1 MGTIKAVFQ
10 RVNNFYTSMDKITI
24 DVIKDNSKFI
34 LDENRSQLFDGLD
47 KEGKEIVNEQGG
59 KYSPTTIIIKKEKG
73 QPTDRVTLRD
83 TGDWQDAM
91 FLEVK
96 GNEILTDSSDWK
108 TDELLKKYDRNMNTI
123 LGIPETSK
131 TKINSTLMDRLI
143 FIFRQMTN
151 L

>member
-1 MGTIKAVFQ
+1 MATIKAVFQ

-34 LDENRSQLFDGLD
+34 LDENRSQLMDGLD
-47 KEGKEIVNEQGG
+47 KEGKEIIPE
-59 KYSPTTIIIKKEKG
+59 YTPTTVKIKREKG
-73 QPTDRVTLRD
+73 QITDHVTLRD

-131 TKINSTLMDRLI
+131 TKINSTLMERFIMI
-143 FIFRQMTN
+143 FKQMTN

>member
-24 DVIKDNSKFI
+24 DVIKDYSKFI

-59 KYSPTTIIIKKEKG
+59 KYSPTTVRIKQEKG

>member
-1 MGTIKAVFQ
+1 MATIKLVFQ

>member
-1 MGTIKAVFQ
+1 
-10 RVNNFYTSMDKITI
+10 MDKITI
-24 DVIKDNSKFI
+24 DVIKDNSKLI

-59 KYSPTTIIIKKEKG
+59 KYSPTTVRIKQEKG

>member
-1 MGTIKAVFQ
+1 
-10 RVNNFYTSMDKITI
+10 MDKITI

-47 KEGKEIVNEQGG
+47 KEGKEIVNERGG

>member
-1 MGTIKAVFQ
+1 MATIKAVFQ

-47 KEGKEIVNEQGG
+47 KDGKEIIPE
-59 KYSPTTIIIKKEKG
+59 YTPTTVSIKREKG

>member
-24 DVIKDNSKFI
+24 DVIKDNSKLI

-59 KYSPTTIIIKKEKG
+59 KYSPTTVRIKQEKG

>member
-1 MGTIKAVFQ
+1 MATIKAVFQ

-24 DVIKDNSKFI
+24 DVIKDNSKLI

-47 KEGKEIVNEQGG
+47 KEGKEIVPE
-59 KYSPTTIIIKKEKG
+59 YTPTTVSIKKEKG
-73 QPTDRVTLRD
+73 QPTERVTLRD

-131 TKINSTLMDRLI
+131 TKINSTLMERFIMI
-143 FIFRQMTN
+143 FKQMTN

>member
-1 MGTIKAVFQ
+1 MGTIKSVFQ

-24 DVIKDNSKFI
+24 DVIKDNSKLI

-59 KYSPTTIIIKKEKG
+59 KYSPTTVRIKQEKG

>member
-1 MGTIKAVFQ
+1 MATIKAVFQ

-24 DVIKDNSKFI
+24 DVIKDNSKLI

>member
-1 MGTIKAVFQ
+1 
-10 RVNNFYTSMDKITI
+10 MDKITI

-34 LDENRSQLFDGLD
+34 LDENRSQLMDGLD
-47 KEGKEIVNEQGG
+47 KEGKEIIPE
-59 KYSPTTIIIKKEKG
+59 YTPTTVKIKREKG
-73 QPTDRVTLRD
+73 QITDHVTLRD
-83 TGDWQDAM
+83 TGEWHNSL
-91 FLEVK
+91 FLDVK
-96 GNEILTDSSDWK
+96 DKEIITDSDHYL

>member
-1 MGTIKAVFQ
+1 MATIKAVFQ

-24 DVIKDNSKFI
+24 DVIKDNSKLI

-47 KEGKEIVNEQGG
+47 KDGKEIVPE
-59 KYSPTTIIIKKEKG
+59 YTPTTVSIKREKG

-83 TGDWQDAM
+83 TGDWQDAI

>member
-1 MGTIKAVFQ
+1 MATIKAVFQ

-59 KYSPTTIIIKKEKG
+59 KYSPTTVRIKQEKG

-143 FIFRQMTN
+143 FIFKQMTN

>member
-1 MGTIKAVFQ
+1 MATIKLVFQ

-59 KYSPTTIIIKKEKG
+59 KYSPTTVRIKQEKG

>member
-1 MGTIKAVFQ
+1 
-10 RVNNFYTSMDKITI
+10 
-24 DVIKDNSKFI
+24 
-34 LDENRSQLFDGLD
+34 
-47 KEGKEIVNEQGG
+47 
-59 KYSPTTIIIKKEKG
+59 
-73 QPTDRVTLRD
+73 
-83 TGDWQDAM
+83 M

>member
-1 MGTIKAVFQ
+1 
-10 RVNNFYTSMDKITI
+10 MDKITI
-24 DVIKDNSKFI
+24 DVIKDNSKLI

-47 KEGKEIVNEQGG
+47 KDGKEIVPE
-59 KYSPTTIIIKKEKG
+59 YTPTTVSIKREKG

>member
-1 MGTIKAVFQ
+1 MATIKSVFQ

-24 DVIKDNSKFI
+24 DVIKDNSKLI

-59 KYSPTTIIIKKEKG
+59 KYSPTTVRIKQEKG

>member
-1 MGTIKAVFQ
+1 MATIKAVFQ

-24 DVIKDNSKFI
+24 DVIKDNSKLI

-59 KYSPTTIIIKKEKG
+59 KYSPTTVRIKQEKG